1 MSRITACLLL
11 LVALVTSPALL
22 SAQIRGRAPVQSG
35 NTRWTITGGASA
47 AILSDINDGATG
59 STWKFGSDPL
69 LLYRGSIEKSLDEA
83 TTIGISA
90 AYGKAD
96 LTVVPFAPESMD
108 GLRNV
113 PMPIPASCFAG
124 CEAQTDIYQAMAQF
138 RSGGGEG
145 FHTFF
150 EANGG
155 VTSFRNMRTKTD
167 QVALGKSTGSLDLS
181 GTLGG
186 GFGYT
191 LSQKLAVQLVQDFG
205 IGFHSKDDLP
215 NGMGRSWRIRN
226 TRVALRVAF

>member
-1 MSRITACLLL
+1 MSCTTRRLLL
-11 LVALVTSPALL
+11 FVALVTTPGVL
-22 SAQIRGRAPVQSG
+22 SAQIRGRTPVQSG

-59 STWKFGSDPL
+59 SAWKFGSDPL
-69 LLYRGSIEKSLDEA
+69 MLFRGSIEKSLDEA

-96 LTVVPFAPESMD
+96 FTVVPFVPFD
-108 GLRNV
+108 GAVMLDGSV
-113 PMPIPASCFAG
+113 PRPSSCLNG
-124 CEAQTDIYQAMAQF
+124 CQAQTDVYQAMAQF

-155 VTSFRNMRTKTD
+155 VTSFRNTRTQTD
-167 QVALGKSTGSLDLS
+167 QIALGKPTGSLDLS

-191 LSQKLAVQLVQDFG
+191 LSQKLALQLVQDFG
-205 IGFHSKDDLP
+205 IGFHSKEDLP
-215 NGMGRSWRIRN
+215 SGTGRSWRIRN
-226 TRVALRVAF
+226 TRVALRIAF

>member
-1 MSRITACLLL
+1 MSRTTARLLL
-11 LVALVTSPALL
+11 FVALVTSPAVLP
-22 SAQIRGRAPVQSG
+22 AQIRGGPPMQSG
-35 NTRWTITGGASA
+35 TTRWTVSGGASA
-47 AILSDINDGATG
+47 VILSDINDGATG

-69 LLYRGSIEKSLDEA
+69 MLYRGSIEKSLDEA

-96 LTVVPFAPESMD
+96 LTLVPFVPID
-108 GLRNV
+108 GAIMLNGAV
-113 PMPIPASCFAG
+113 PRPASCLDG
-124 CEAQTDIYQAMAQF
+124 CEAQTDIWQAMAQF

-155 VTSFRNMRTKTD
+155 VTTFRNTRTRSN
-167 QVALGKSTGSLDLS
+167 QIALGKSTGSLDLS

-205 IGFHSKDDLP
+205 IGFHSKEDLP
-215 NGMGRSWRIRN
+215 NGTSRSWRIRN

>member
-1 MSRITACLLL
+1 MARTTSRLLL
-11 LVALVTSPALL
+11 FVALVTSPATLT
-22 SAQIRGRAPVQSG
+22 AQIRGRAPVQSG
-35 NTRWTITGGASA
+35 TTRWTITGGASA
-47 AILSDINDGATG
+47 AILSDVNDGATA

-69 LLYRGSIEKSLDEA
+69 MLYRGSIEKSLDEA
-83 TTIGISA
+83 TTIGIAA

-96 LTVVPFAPESMD
+96 FSLVPFVSADAPAN
-108 GLRNV
+108 GQTT
-113 PMPIPASCFAG
+113 PMAACVTT

-155 VTSFRNMRTKTD
+155 VTSFRNVRTKGA
-167 QVALGKSTGSLDLS
+167 QIALGKPTGSLDLS

-205 IGFHSKDDLP
+205 IGFHSKEDLP
-215 NGMGRSWRIRN
+215 SGTSRTWRIRN